1 MEKESKINPQPGD
14 IAVGPVVESN
24 KRTTPNGNIEIKVP
38 KGVLPEGYDADNVV
52 PVLVNRA
59 IEAVG
64 IIEVEIEEH
73 IDNGIEKVGSEEL
86 IREPIERVEIEE
98 PIKGDNDEQLES
110 KGDEDDE
117 KKKPVIL
124 GCLPAALITVILATS
139 IGSCVFRENNIPN
152 LNNPFEYTRVIERD
166 EIEPFV
172 EEYIEVNGPQDNA
185 TGLTGLKGQEGL
197 TNNSIAGE
205 ENTIEGEYYSGKEH
219 FQDEKE
225 SATGL
230 DEFKESQEQVKTDME
245 DLATSDNLT
254 QDQVSDKLKSIE
266 TETKKMEQQYAERED
281 LMEEGV
287 EEFKEATMVNQDEIS
302 ETEIQVAEQMK
313 EIFDE
318 EHERVNDNLQGVQN
332 LTDRVQA
339 GQEIHID
346 DIEYDEETGK
356 YTITGESIEKVVEEQ
371 RYTGIQA
378 LWERFKDWVRGDS
391 EQSIDDN
398 QR

>member
-1 MEKESKINPQPGD
+1 MEKGSKINPQPGD
-14 IAVGPVVESN
+14 IAIGPVVESR

-38 KGVLPEGYDADNVV
+38 KGVLPEGYDANNVV

-59 IEAVG
+59 IEVVG
-64 IIEVEIEEH
+64 IIETETKKH
-73 IDNGIEKVGSEEL
+73 IDSGIEK
-86 IREPIERVEIEE
+86 IEPEE
-98 PIKGDNDEQLES
+98 PIRETIEESIKGDTSAEQLEA

-117 KKKPVIL
+117 KKKPAIL
-124 GCLPAALITVILATS
+124 GCLPMAFITVVLATS
-139 IGSCVFRENNIPN
+139 IGSCVFREKNIPN
-152 LNNPFEYTRVIERD
+152 FNNPFEYTRVIERD

-197 TNNSIAGE
+197 TNNSMAGE
-205 ENTIEGEYYSGKEH
+205 ENTIEGEYYSGEEH

-230 DEFKESQEQVKTDME
+230 NEFKKSQEQVKTDME
-245 DLATSDNLT
+245 DLTTNNNLT
-254 QDQVSDKLKSIE
+254 QDQVSDKLKSIQ
-266 TETKKMEQQYAERED
+266 TETQKIEQQYADRES

-302 ETEIQVAEQMK
+302 EIEIQVAEQMK

-332 LTDRVQA
+332 LTDRAQS
-339 GQEIHID
+339 GQEIQID

-356 YTITGESIEKVVEEQ
+356 YTITGEAIEKVVEEQ

-378 LWERFKDWVRGDS
+378 LWERFKDWVRGNPQ
-391 EQSIDDN
+391 QSIDDN